1 MAYIF
6 STDILKHRMGGGSP
20 RKIREFCSF
29 VNSTNGV
36 IINICARLA
45 QEATPS
51 KTIKLGYDAEA
62 NKMIIVSALDG
73 DLKLSK
79 NNGSMSVISCTG
91 FLKALDLKK
100 KFNGRYEA
108 YVDEDMNIVIDL
120 NKPLPEDEQSKKKK

>member
-36 IINICARLA
+36 MINICARLA
-45 QEATPS
+45 QEANPS

-73 DLKLSK
+73 DLKLIK
-79 NNGSMSVISCTG
+79 NGSMSVISCTG
-91 FLKALDLKK
+91 FLKALGIKK

-108 YVDEDMNIVIDL
+108 YVDEDMSIVIDL

>member
-6 STDILKHRMGGGSP
+6 STDILKHRMGGSS

-36 IINICARLA
+36 MINICARLA
-45 QEATPS
+45 QEATSS
-51 KTIKLGYDAEA
+51 KIIKLGYDAEA
-62 NKMIIVSALDG
+62 NKMIIVFALDG
-73 DLKLSK
+73 DLKLCK
-79 NNGSMSVISCTG
+79 NGSMSVISCTG
-91 FLKALDLKK
+91 FLKALAIKK

>member
-1 MAYIF
+1 M
-6 STDILKHRMGGGSP
+6 
-20 RKIREFCSF
+20 
-29 VNSTNGV
+29 
-36 IINICARLA
+36 INICARLA

-73 DLKLSK
+73 DLKLCKS
-79 NNGSMSVISCTG
+79 GSMSVISCTG

-108 YVDEDMNIVIDL
+108 YVDEDMSIVIDL

>member
-36 IINICARLA
+36 MINICARLA
-45 QEATPS
+45 QEVTPS

-73 DLKLSK
+73 DLKLCKSK
-79 NNGSMSVISCTG
+79 SMSVISCTG
-91 FLKALDLKK
+91 FLKALGIKK